1 MIKIERAYT
10 ITLLDSNVINYSIT
24 SNKPSCITINNAS
37 GSFNGTTEKI
47 YVTYHVANLDC
58 FKDNTITVIV
68 TNDKGCSNTFTD
80 TLVNECN
87 SLDVNIEQPDANNLS
102 FNAIVTGGN
111 PPYLYNWTYGLQSQ
125 FSNNEPN
132 TGFHSQNQLSL
143 SWNHN
148 PANILPPGYKNPQAI
163 KVEVKDANGCISN
176 AVNYYTLTCEPF
188 VANQSVTAPCF
199 PLNDGDVRKFVITL
213 TNSGCG
219 NLVNNPLV
227 ITYTNATQRS
237 LGNNSYEITI
247 PEFST
252 TTAVLPITVT
262 NDKNV
267 PSNTFN
273 VTVTKLGTCKIK
285 PDCATGFILNDFNP
299 NDSKTVTFDNSASA
313 LTQGVDFA
321 TDYIDYSTFTF
332 IADVSAG
339 QVLTNAT
346 TLTIT
351 DKGVATFNIA
361 TKTITYT
368 KGTATVGNIPIKWKV
383 KNECDIFSQ
392 EFTLN
397 INSVLSTAPVVSN
410 ITKTLFLGDI
420 STTTVTSSNGVTIS
434 KFQVIS
440 NPTIGV
446 ASTNN
451 TNIVTYNPIS
461 YSATNQVLTLKP
473 VNEYGKV
480 GNSFTITYTI
490 LSPGIARPLETCTPL
505 VNFSLF
511 SLLQNGSYSQG
522 VWSGSG
528 ITNNTVSLN
537 TPGSYT
543 YVYTVTN
550 PIDNTT
556 RATSVVISYISLSIS
571 DLDVIYVDSSTR
583 KAKITTL
590 GFTTEQLNTITRIN
604 VRIITNNISYLITNV
619 AVEPVVGS
627 IIYAQFSLID
637 EDNNNII
644 RNDYTSIE
652 VIIPEELNN
661 CNSDIT
667 RIYNKPFKELQ
678 SISNTGVGT
687 ITVELLITPV
697 RALGLQPLTAS
708 GILAN
713 TKMFDCDG
721 TFTYTYDAFLNKYF
735 GYKSTNAI
743 VPSNPYPVEN
753 GSAVEYS
760 VFGTKIYPVSING
773 SNIVY
778 GWNNKGDE
786 VIPNTATL
794 LSTSY
799 WRNIAANT
807 TDGPG
812 NRHGIWANDGQTG
825 SQDEPLY
832 KWIGFSKCIDNITV
846 GKIYYVG
853 LFADNQF
860 RLMLNG
866 SIILD
871 TDQDGSL
878 DGTTL
883 TFKYWHIY
891 PIYIP
896 AGKNTLELTALNEGQ
911 KAGFGC
917 VIYDNTPAQLAA
929 ATSNNDLNII
939 FNSKLIT
946 TIDIVR
952 DPSGLLE
959 TPGYTCP
966 SGYNTYSPCNNGEC
980 LQNITCS

>member
-37 GSFNGTTEKI
+37 GSFNGTTKKI

-68 TNDKGCSNTFTD
+68 TNDKGCSSTFTD

-87 SLDVNIEQPDANNLS
+87 SLDVSIEQPDANNLS

-148 PANILPPGYKNPQAI
+148 PASILPPGYKNPQAI

-188 VANQSVTAPCF
+188 VASQSIAAPCF
-199 PLNDGDVRKFVITL
+199 PLNDGDVRRFPITL

-227 ITYTNATQRS
+227 ISYTNATQRS
-237 LGNNSYEITI
+237 LGNNRYEITI

-252 TTAVLPITVT
+252 TSVVLPITVT

-267 PSNTFN
+267 PSNIFN

-285 PDCATGFILNDFNP
+285 PDCAAGFILNTYTN
-299 NDSKTVTFDNSASA
+299 NTKTVTFDNSASA

-397 INSVLSTAPVVSN
+397 INSVLSVEPVVSN

-583 KAKITTL
+583 KVKITTL

-697 RALGLQPLTAS
+697 PSLGLQPLTAS

-799 WRNIAANT
+799 WKNIAENT

-812 NRHGIWANDGQTG
+812 NRHGIWANDGQAG
-825 SQDEPLY
+825 DGPLN

-853 LFADNQF
+853 IFADNQF
-860 RLMLNG
+860 RLILN
-866 SIILD
+866 STTILD

-878 DGTTL
+878 DGTTF

-896 AGKNTLELTALNEGQ
+896 AGKNTLELTALNQGEKG
-911 KAGFGC
+911 GFGC
-917 VIYDNTPAQLAA
+917 VIYDNTPTQLAA

-946 TIDIVR
+946 NIDIVR
-952 DPSGLLE
+952 SSSGLLE